1 MALLLTVL
9 GLAWVILT
17 ASPASPRSQP
27 RPEGGEVSRDLS
39 DRLEAE
45 LYLLTN
51 ATGFFVRFASILT
64 LSLSLSLSL
73 TRTLTL
79 TLTLSL
85 SLSLSLTLTRPSSR
99 AA

>member
-73 TRTLTL
+73 TRTL
-79 TLTLSL
+79 
-85 SLSLSLTLTRPSSR
+85 SLTL
-99 AA
+99 